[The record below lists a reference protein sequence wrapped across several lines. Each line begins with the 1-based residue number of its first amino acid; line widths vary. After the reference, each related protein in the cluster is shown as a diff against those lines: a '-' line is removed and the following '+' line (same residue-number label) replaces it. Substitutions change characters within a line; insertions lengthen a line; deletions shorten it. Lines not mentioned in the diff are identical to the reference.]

1 MLKGVLFVSLMI
13 IGIQSTLAQR
23 YSPVDSGSSVKFKIK
38 NLGVN
43 IMGSFKG
50 LTGNINFDPAHSASS
65 TFEATIDVSTINTG
79 IDMRDEH
86 LRKEEYFDA
95 KNYPQIKFVSTKVSS
110 SNKPGAFKIV
120 GNLTIKNVTKEIS
133 FPFTATAEGAGYLFS
148 GEFRINRRDYKVGGN
163 SFTMADNLI
172 VQLSILAE
180 KDDR

>member
-1 MLKGVLFVSLMI
+1 MLKGVLFVSLMV

-23 YSPVDSGSSVKFKIK
+23 YSPADSSSSVKFKIK
-38 NLGVN
+38 NLGVT
-43 IMGSFKG
+43 ITGSFMG
-50 LTGNINFDPAHSASS
+50 VDGNLIFDPGNPSS
-65 TFEATIDVSTINTG
+65 SSFEASIDVTSINTG

-95 KNYPQIKFVSTKVSS
+95 KNYPRIKFVSTKVSS

-133 FPFTATAEGAGYLFS
+133 FPFTATAEGTGYLFS
-148 GEFRINRRDYKVGGN
+148 GEFRINRRDFKVGGN

-172 VQLSILAE
+172 VQLSILAQ